1 MRPCFSFSNLAST
14 ETPATLSIFDEIGFW
29 GVQAKDFIR
38 DLSAVQS
45 KVLNVEINSPG
56 GDVFAGLAIFNALR
70 SSGKEIVV
78 TVMGVAA
85 SAASLIAMAGDRI
98 VMPKNTF
105 MMVHN
110 PWSMAIGNADELRD
124 TADTLDK
131 IGASLRMTYA
141 ARTGLPEDEI
151 ATMLATDTWL
161 TADEALEKGF
171 ASEVTENVTAKASF
185 DMSRADLPDAVRAVF
200 AAAKEP
206 IQTPEPTPTSEPTVD
221 PVEVVES
228 TAEAPAA
235 DPQPLVSDLIVEASQ
250 AAGFGQ
256 FSALWAVAC
265 SSLDEM
271 RARAT
276 AARDIKALCALAK
289 CESADAWIRENK
301 SVADVRALLI
311 KLMAVADE
319 QSHTDSAP
327 RISNTA
333 PAATVKPAT
342 TANMWATHKG
352 S

>member
-105 MMVHN
+105 MMIHN

-131 IGASLRMTYA
+131 IGSSLRMTYS

-151 ATMLATDTWL
+151 AAMLATDTWL

-171 ASEVTENVTAKASF
+171 ASEVTDNVTAKAQF

-200 AAAKEP
+200 AAAKEAA
-206 IQTPEPTPTSEPTVD
+206 PEPEPAAAVVEPTV
-221 PVEVVES
+221 
-228 TAEAPAA
+228 EAPEVEQPA
-235 DPQPLVSDLIVEASQ
+235 DPEPLVSDLIVEASQ

-256 FSALWAVAC
+256 FSAMWAVAC

-271 RARAT
+271 RARAA

-301 SVADVRALLI
+301 SVPDVRALLI
-311 KLMAVADE
+311 NLMAVADE
-319 QSHTDSAP
+319 EAHTDSTP
-327 RISNTA
+327 RLSNTA
-333 PAATVKPAT
+333 PAAQVKPAT
-342 TANMWATHKG
+342 TADMWATHKG
-352 S
+352 K